1 VIGVCISGIVHVLR
15 VGVAVGVR
23 VGVRVR
29 IVVDDR
35 IL

>member
-23 VGVRVR
+23 VR